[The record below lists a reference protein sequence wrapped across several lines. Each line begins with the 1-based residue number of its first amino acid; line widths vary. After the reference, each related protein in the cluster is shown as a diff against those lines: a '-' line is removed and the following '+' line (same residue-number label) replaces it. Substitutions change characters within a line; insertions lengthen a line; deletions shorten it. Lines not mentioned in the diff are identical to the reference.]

1 MKNSYN
7 PLTPRESFLM
17 SLLNKVVSE
26 YNKIL
31 NYTRGIKPFKIVE
44 IIHLSDIPGET
55 KFLVQITN
63 KHSVLPLTAAELINH
78 YNLDD
83 FSKYHAE
90 LIKQAALGKLIEFLK
105 LSDLK
110 QPKYKIMSKKLNK
123 DIQQNVF
130 IIVDD
135 NQNTML
141 RTADE
146 ISKDKTIL
154 SQMAFDDIY
163 DIGYTQGFESIIKE
177 KTALLLA
184 RTNIR

>member
-1 MKNSYN
+1 MKNNYN

-17 SLLNKVVSE
+17 SLLNKVTTE
-26 YNKIL
+26 YNNIL

-44 IIHLSDIPGET
+44 IIHLSNIPGEAE
-55 KFLVQITN
+55 FLVQITN
-63 KHSVLPLTAAELINH
+63 KHSMLPLTAAELINH
-78 YNLDD
+78 YNLND
-83 FSKYHAE
+83 FSRYHAE

-105 LSDLK
+105 LSDVN
-110 QPKYKIMSKKLNK
+110 QPKYKIISKKFNK

-130 IIVDD
+130 IIEDN
-135 NQNTML
+135 NQNTIM

-146 ISKDKTIL
+146 IAKDKIIL
-154 SQMAFDDIY
+154 SQMTFDDIH

-184 RTNIR
+184 RSNR